1 MKHPSVCD
9 IVRTKQIDIAE
20 HEILLSFHSD
30 EDAVRFFYWWSD
42 EGEQQFLDKLE
53 DIEV

>member
-1 MKHPSVCD
+1 MSCHENILASCD

-30 EDAVRFFYWWSD
+30 EGRSTILLLV
-42 EGEQQFLDKLE
+42 
-53 DIEV
+53 V